1 MKLLLKRIYTCKD
14 YTIGHLYID
23 DKYFCDTLEDTDR
36 GLDKAMPLA
45 KLKELKI
52 KDKTAIPTGTYNIL
66 MNVVSPKY
74 SKRQYYINVCKGM
87 VPRLANVP
95 AYEGVLIHV
104 GNTAADT
111 SGCILVGLN
120 KAKGKVLSS
129 RIIFE
134 NLYPLLRKAADN
146 GESITITI
154 ERDY

>member
-1 MKLLLKRIYTCKD
+1 MKLLLQRIYTCRD
-14 YTIGHLYID
+14 YTIGNLYIN

-36 GLDKAMPLA
+36 GLDQAMPIE
-45 KLKELKI
+45 KIKQLKI

-74 SKRQYYINVCKGM
+74 SKRQYYMDLCKGK
-87 VPRLANVP
+87 VPRLTSVP
-95 AYEGVLIHV
+95 GYDGVLIHV

-134 NLYPLLRKAADN
+134 KLYPILKEASN
-146 GESITITI
+146 KGEKITLTI